1 MAKDKNIVNETIDY
15 LPMIFGGLGAG
26 LGAIDGL
33 SWTNPLPVTDIAI
46 GAVAGG
52 IAGYQIKKS
61 IKHKDKNKTKVGTS
75 LICGAGAGVLNA
87 ILNPEASLMNTL
99 EATAG
104 GIVIAKGGKYIVDK
118 GSNYVKSRPEYQI
131 LKQGYKIKKKVNKIQ
146 DFSSIKKEANS
157 LNSQKKSSTNQ
168 YKLKLM

>member
-15 LPMIFGGLGAG
+15 LPLIGAG

-52 IAGYQIKKS
+52 ITGYQIKKS

-75 LICGAGAGVLNA
+75 LICGAGVLNA

-104 GIVIAKGGKYIVDK
+104 GIIIAKGGKYIVDK

-157 LNSQKKSSTNQ
+157 LNSQKNLQ
-168 YKLKLM
+168 QININ

>member
-1 MAKDKNIVNETIDY
+1 MAKDKNIINETIDY
-15 LPMIFGGLGAG
+15 LPLFGAG

-33 SWTNPLPVTDIAI
+33 SWTNPVPVTNIAI
-46 GAVAGG
+46 GAAAGG
-52 IAGYQIKKS
+52 IAGYQIKKAV
-61 IKHKDKNKTKVGTS
+61 KNKDKNKTKVGTS

-87 ILNPEASLMNTL
+87 VLNPEASLMNTL
-99 EATAG
+99 KATAG

-118 GSNYVKSRPEYQI
+118 GSSYVKSRPEYQI
-131 LKQGYKIKKKVNKIQ
+131 LKQGYKINKKVNKIQ

>member
-1 MAKDKNIVNETIDY
+1 MVFHEQI
-15 LPMIFGGLGAG
+15 
-26 LGAIDGL
+26 
-33 SWTNPLPVTDIAI
+33 PLPVTDIAI
-46 GAVAGG
+46 GAVSGG
-52 IAGYQIKKS
+52 ITGYQIKKS

-75 LICGAGAGVLNA
+75 LICGAGVLNA

-104 GIVIAKGGKYIVDK
+104 GIIIAKGGKYIVDK

-157 LNSQKKSSTNQ
+157 LNSQKNLQ
-168 YKLKLM
+168 QININ

>member
-1 MAKDKNIVNETIDY
+1 MTKDKNIVNETIDY
-15 LPMIFGGLGAG
+15 LPLIGAG

-33 SWTNPLPVTDIAI
+33 SWTNPLPVTNIAI
-46 GAVAGG
+46 GAAAGG

-61 IKHKDKNKTKVGTS
+61 VKNKDKNKTKVGTS

-99 EATAG
+99 EATAD

-146 DFSSIKKEANS
+146 DFSSIKKEANK
-157 LNSQKKSSTNQ
+157 LDQQKQHTKKQ
-168 YKLKLM
+168 KKLKLL